1 MSASQIP
8 GYIAGTWTIDPAHSE
23 IGFVVRHLMVSK
35 VRGTFTTFEGSIT
48 TAEDPIQSSAT
59 ATIDLGSINTNNEQR
74 DGHLR
79 SADFFDSDSHP
90 KMTFQSTALRPTS
103 DGFVAV
109 GDLTIRD
116 VTKSIELEV
125 EVNGFGPDPYGG
137 TRLGLTATGQINR
150 SDFGVT
156 WNAAIEGGGVVVSE
170 KVQLVLEVEAVLD
183 KA

>member
-8 GYIAGTWTIDPAHSE
+8 GYVSGTWTIDPAHSE

-35 VRGTFTTFEGSIT
+35 VRGQFTKFEGSIT
-48 TAEDPIQSSAT
+48 TAPDPEDSAAT
-59 ATIDLGSINTNNEQR
+59 AEVELGSITTNNEQR
-74 DGHLR
+74 DAHLR
-79 SADFFDSDSHP
+79 SADFFDSDSNP
-90 KMTFQSTALRPTS
+90 KMSFRSTGLRQSS
-103 DGFVAV
+103 GGFVAD
-109 GDLTIRD
+109 GELTIRGITRP
-116 VTKSIELEV
+116 VELEV
-125 EVNGFGPDPYGG
+125 ELNGFGPDPYGG
-137 TRLGLTATGQINR
+137 TRLGLTASGQINR

>member
-8 GYIAGTWTIDPAHSE
+8 GYVSGTWTIDPAHSE

-35 VRGTFTTFEGSIT
+35 VRGTFTKFEGTIT
-48 TAEDPIQSSAT
+48 TAEDPMASTGS

-90 KMTFQSTALRPTS
+90 EMSYKSTGLRKS
-103 DGFVAV
+103 GDGFIAT
-109 GDLTIRD
+109 GDLTIRGITHP
-116 VTKSIELEV
+116 VELEV

-137 TRLGLTATGQINR
+137 TRAGFTATGQINR

>member
-8 GYIAGTWTIDPAHSE
+8 GYVSGTWTIDPAHSE
-23 IGFVVRHLMVSK
+23 VGFVVRHLMVSK
-35 VRGTFTTFEGSIT
+35 VRGQFTKFEGSIT
-48 TAEDPIQSSAT
+48 TAPDPMDSAVSVT
-59 ATIDLGSINTNNEQR
+59 VELGSISTNNEQR

-79 SADFFDSDSHP
+79 SADFFDADSNP
-90 KMTFQSTALRPTS
+90 KMTFQSTALRQTG
-103 DGFVAV
+103 DGFVVA
-109 GDLTIRD
+109 GDLTIRGI
-116 VTKSIELEV
+116 TKPLELEV

-137 TRLGLTATGQINR
+137 TRAGFTASGQLNR

-170 KVQLVLEVEAVLD
+170 KVQLVLELEAVLD

>member
-1 MSASQIP
+1 MSAGQIP

-35 VRGTFTTFEGSIT
+35 VRGQFTKFEGSIT
-48 TAEDPIQSSAT
+48 TADDPLQSTGT

-79 SADFFDSDSHP
+79 SADFFDADSHP
-90 KMTFQSTALRPTS
+90 TMTFTSTGLRQSGDKFIAT
-103 DGFVAV
+103 

-116 VTKSIELEV
+116 ITKPIELEV

-137 TRLGLTATGQINR
+137 TRAGLTATGQINR

-170 KVQLVLEVEAVLD
+170 KVQLVLEVEASLD
-183 KA
+183 KG